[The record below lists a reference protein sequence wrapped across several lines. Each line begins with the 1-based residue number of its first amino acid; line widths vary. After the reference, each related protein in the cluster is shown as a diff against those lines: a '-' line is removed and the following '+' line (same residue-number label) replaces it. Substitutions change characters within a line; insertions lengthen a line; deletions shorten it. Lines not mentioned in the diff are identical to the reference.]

1 MMGISVIMH
10 DVMNDLHIMCNRLK
24 VCPIECSIF
33 DCSLVEGVGHVRCSI
48 LLCHGGH
55 YSCDTSTVSEL
66 GLIAA

>member
-33 DCSLVEGVGHVRCSI
+33 DCSLVQGVGHVRCSI
-48 LLCHGGH
+48 LLCHRGH
-55 YSCDTSTVSEL
+55 YS
-66 GLIAA
+66 